1 MKLIICG
8 HGAFAPGIFN
18 AANMIFGNDE
28 DIFAIPLLDGEGIDD
43 FKNKIKDITKNI
55 DENEEILF
63 MTDIFG
69 GTPYNVVSEY
79 AYEHSNVD
87 VITGTSLPIVIEA
100 LALKNSTKLKD
111 LVFLLKNSNNENFKI
126 YSEEF
131 KKANSNISNDL

>member
-8 HGAFAPGIFN
+8 HGTLAPGIFN
-18 AANMIFGNDE
+18 AANMIFGNDD
-28 DIFAIPLLDGEGIDD
+28 DIFAIPLLEGEGISD

-55 DENEEILF
+55 NKDEEILF

-69 GTPYNVVSEY
+69 GTPYNVASKY

-87 VITGTSLPIVIEA
+87 VITGISLPIVIEA
-100 LALKNSTKLKD
+100 LSLKNSTKLKD
-111 LVFLLKNSNNENFKI
+111 LVFLLENSNKENFKI

-131 KKANSNISNDL
+131 KQASSNISNDL